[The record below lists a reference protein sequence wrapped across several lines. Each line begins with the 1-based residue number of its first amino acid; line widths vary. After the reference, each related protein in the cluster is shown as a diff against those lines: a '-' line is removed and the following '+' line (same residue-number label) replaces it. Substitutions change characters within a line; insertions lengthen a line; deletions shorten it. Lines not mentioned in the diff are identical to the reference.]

1 MKKILFLLGGI
12 FPFMTACNESSDYP
26 FPPESLDI
34 DQVVF
39 SRSTSTKESLSNGDS
54 ILFNAKGALNVH
66 NEILT
71 YSDGQWD
78 SKVPLQWSE
87 TSGST
92 TYTALYPFY
101 KNLSY
106 SSQNIYTENGLEDI
120 LIAQDTLSQKQEID
134 LSFKHLFA
142 RLVIHVNPSIQE
154 KLTELRLT
162 VPYTV
167 TNISTEGELS
177 MTTDSLTTV
186 LLKNETGDYA
196 FILPPMND
204 SRLTLN
210 LITTGGNYTHLL
222 PAYTFKSHVQ
232 YECTIRSAVG
242 IRTVDDLIAFSKLIN
257 GKSYS
262 GKTLSDFGEK
272 VGNDTI
278 FYLLN
283 DISLTESDCKKML
296 PIGYNSSYGFKYI
309 FEGNNHTIS
318 GLFVPDKANNTNVE
332 RKCCGLFGQI
342 TEDGE
347 VRNLHLTN
355 ANCIESPTYSNIGVL
370 AAMNYGLI
378 TNCSVKDSHI
388 LSSEYSGVLYAQAFI
403 CGQNFGYIVNCSVEN
418 NHIQSNK
425 SCKIGTIAG
434 EAYGHILNCY
444 AYKNTFT
451 KQSSASIGGIVG
463 EAYNDKETLVI
474 SNCCVSHN
482 ISYTNFGAIIGKSL
496 KATTIDHVFYNKGD
510 LYYINSNS
518 NIDRYYTY
526 DSNYYVNGKH
536 ISTYLNEWIDSI
548 GAVSDPDIEFKKWNT
563 DSIVLPV
570 FQ

>member
-12 FPFMTACNESSDYP
+12 FPFMIACNDSSDYP

-34 DQVVF
+34 DQVIF
-39 SRSTSTKESLSNGDS
+39 SRSTPTKESLSNGDS

-87 TSGST
+87 TSGNT
-92 TYTALYPFY
+92 TYTALYPLY
-101 KNLSY
+101 KDLSY
-106 SSQNIYTENGLEDI
+106 ASQNIYTENGLEDI

-142 RLVIHVNPSIQE
+142 RLVIHVNPSIHE

-167 TNISTEGELS
+167 TNISAEGELS

-210 LITTGGNYTHLL
+210 LITTGGSYTHLL

-318 GLFVPDKANNTNVE
+318 GFTVPDNSVNTTV
-332 RKCCGLFGQI
+332 KKQYSGLFGYI
-342 TEDGE
+342 SSEGT
-347 VRNLHLTN
+347 VRNLHITHAKTIDN
-355 ANCIESPTYSNIGVL
+355 PTYSYIGIL
-370 AAMNYGLI
+370 AGLNYGKI
-378 TNCSVKDSHI
+378 YHCSVDSSSI
-388 LSSEYSGVLYAQAFI
+388 ELSNAENIYVQAFI
-403 CGQNFGYIVNCSVEN
+403 CGRNRGNIV
-418 NHIQSNK
+418 
-425 SCKIGTIAG
+425 SCFATNSSIKTGNDTRVGAIAG
-434 EAYGHILNCY
+434 DATGYILNCY

-451 KQSSASIGGIVG
+451 EQSDASIGGIVG
-463 EAYNDKETLVI
+463 SGGSKSLVI
-474 SNCCVSHN
+474 SNCCASHN
-482 ISYTNFGAIIGKSL
+482 TSYTNFGAIIGLSFKV
-496 KATTIDHVFYNKGD
+496 TTIDHVFYNKGD

-548 GAVSDPDIEFKKWNT
+548 GAASYPDIEFKKWST

>member
-101 KNLSY
+101 KDLSY
-106 SSQNIYTENGLEDI
+106 SSKNIYTENGLEDI

-142 RLVIHVNPSIQE
+142 RLVIHVNPSIHE

-167 TNISTEGELS
+167 TNISAEGELS

-210 LITTGGNYTHLL
+210 LITTGGSYTHLL

-296 PIGYNSSYGFKYI
+296 PIGYNEKWGFKYI
-309 FEGNNHTIS
+309 FEGDNHTIS
-318 GLFVPDKANNTNVE
+318 GFTVPDNSVNTTVY
-332 RKCCGLFGQI
+332 KQYSGLFGYI
-342 TEDGE
+342 SSEGTI
-347 VRNLHLTN
+347 RNLHITH
-355 ANCIESPTYSNIGVL
+355 AKTIEAPTYSYIGIL
-370 AAMNYGLI
+370 AGQNYGNILH
-378 TNCSVKDSHI
+378 CSVDSSSI
-388 LSSEYSGVLYAQAFI
+388 ELSNAENIHVQAFV
-403 CGQNFGYIVNCSVEN
+403 CGRNRGNIVSCFATN
-418 NHIQSNK
+418 NSIKTGNDTRV
-425 SCKIGTIAG
+425 GAIAG

-451 KQSSASIGGIVG
+451 EQSDASIGGIVG
-463 EAYNDKETLVI
+463 GAYNEKETLVI
-474 SNCCVSHN
+474 SNCCASHN
-482 ISYTNFGAIIGKSL
+482 ISYTNFGAIIGQSL
-496 KATTIDHVFYNKGD
+496 KTTTIDHVFYNKGK
-510 LYYINSNS
+510 LYENNSSS
-518 NIDRYYTY
+518 NIDKYYKY
-526 DSNYYVNGKH
+526 NSRYYVNGKH

-548 GAVSDPDIEFKKWNT
+548 GATSYPDIEFKKWNT

>member
-12 FPFMTACNESSDYP
+12 FPFMTACNDSSDYP

-54 ILFNAKGALNVH
+54 ILFNAKGAFNVH

-101 KNLSY
+101 KDLSY
-106 SSQNIYTENGLEDI
+106 SSKNIYTENGLEDI

-142 RLVIHVNPSIQE
+142 RLVIHVNPSIHE

-177 MTTDSLTTV
+177 MAADSLTTV
-186 LLKNETGDYA
+186 LFKNETGDYA

-204 SRLTLN
+204 SRLIVN

-318 GLFVPDKANNTNVE
+318 GFTVPDYSVNKTVDKKYN
-332 RKCCGLFGQI
+332 GLFGSI
-342 TEDGE
+342 SSEGT
-347 VRNLHLTN
+347 VRNLHITHAKTIDN
-355 ANCIESPTYSNIGVL
+355 PTYSYIGIL
-370 AAMNYGLI
+370 AAENNGYI
-378 TNCSVKDSHI
+378 FNCSVGNSSI
-388 LSSEYSGVLYAQAFI
+388 ELSSTTNTYVQAFI
-403 CGQNFGYIVNCSVEN
+403 CGNNKGCIANCFATNDSIKTEDDASV
-418 NHIQSNK
+418 
-425 SCKIGTIAG
+425 GTIAG
-434 EAYGHILNCY
+434 YATGYILNCY
-444 AYKNTFT
+444 AYRNTFT
-451 KQSSASIGGIVG
+451 KKSTATIGGIVG
-463 EAYNDKETLVI
+463 SSGSKSLVI
-474 SNCCVSHN
+474 SNCCASHN
-482 ISYTNFGAIIGKSL
+482 ISYTNFGAIIGQSL
-496 KATTIDHVFYNKGD
+496 KTTTIDHVFYNKGN
-510 LYYINSNS
+510 LYEDNSSS
-518 NIDRYYTY
+518 NIDKYYTY
-526 DSNYYVNGKH
+526 NSNYYVNGKH

-548 GAVSDPDIEFKKWNT
+548 GATSYPDIEFKKWNT

>member
-12 FPFMTACNESSDYP
+12 FPFLTACNELSDYP
-26 FPPESLDI
+26 FLPESLDI

-39 SRSTSTKESLSNGDS
+39 SRSILTKESLSNGDS

-71 YSDGQWD
+71 YSDGRWA

-87 TSGST
+87 ASGST
-92 TYTALYPFY
+92 TYTALYPLS
-101 KNLSY
+101 KDLSY
-106 SSQNIYTENGLEDI
+106 TSQNIYTENGLEDI

-142 RLVIHVNPSIQE
+142 RLVIHANPSIQE

-177 MTTDSLTTV
+177 MEADSLTTV
-186 LLKNETGDYA
+186 LFKNETGDYA

-204 SRLTLN
+204 SRLTVN

-257 GKSYS
+257 GESYS

-296 PIGYNSSYGFKYI
+296 PIGYNEKWGFKYI

-318 GLFVPDKANNTNVE
+318 GFTVPDYSVNKTVDKKYN
-332 RKCCGLFGQI
+332 GLFGSI
-342 TEDGE
+342 SSEGT
-347 VRNLHLTN
+347 VRNLHITHAKTIDNPTYSYIGILAGQNYGNILHCSVDSSNIELTN
-355 ANCIESPTYSNIGVL
+355 ANYIYV
-370 AAMNYGLI
+370 
-378 TNCSVKDSHI
+378 
-388 LSSEYSGVLYAQAFI
+388 QAFI
-403 CGQNFGYIVNCSVEN
+403 CGRNKGNIVNCFATYNSIKTGAN
-418 NHIQSNK
+418 NK
-425 SCKIGTIAG
+425 VGTIAG
-434 EAYGHILNCY
+434 DATGYILNCY

-451 KQSSASIGGIVG
+451 KQSLASIGGIVG
-463 EAYNDKETLVI
+463 GAYNDKETLVI
-474 SNCCVSHN
+474 SNCCASHN
-482 ISYTNFGAIIGKSL
+482 ISYDNWGAIIGKSL

-510 LYYINSNS
+510 LYDVNSNS
-518 NIDRYYTY
+518 KIDRYYMY
-526 DSNYYVNGKH
+526 NSNYQVNGKH

-548 GAVSDPDIEFKKWNT
+548 GIASYPDIEFKKWNT

>member
-12 FPFMTACNESSDYP
+12 FPFMIACNDSSDYP

-101 KNLSY
+101 KDLSY

-162 VPYTV
+162 APYTV

-186 LLKNETGDYA
+186 LFKNETGDYA

-204 SRLTLN
+204 SRLIVN
-210 LITTGGNYTHLL
+210 LITTGGSYTHLL

-318 GLFVPDKANNTNVE
+318 GFTVPDYSVNKTVDKKYN
-332 RKCCGLFGQI
+332 GLFGSI
-342 TEDGE
+342 SSEGT
-347 VRNLHLTN
+347 VRNLHITHAKTIDN
-355 ANCIESPTYSNIGVL
+355 PTYSYIGIL
-370 AAMNYGLI
+370 AAENNGYIL
-378 TNCSVKDSHI
+378 NCSVGNSSI
-388 LSSEYSGVLYAQAFI
+388 ELSSTTNTYVQAFI
-403 CGQNFGYIVNCSVEN
+403 CGNNKGCIANCFATNDSIKTEDDASV
-418 NHIQSNK
+418 
-425 SCKIGTIAG
+425 GTIAG
-434 EAYGHILNCY
+434 YATGYILNCY
-444 AYKNTFT
+444 AYRNTFT
-451 KQSSASIGGIVG
+451 KKSTATIGGIVG
-463 EAYNDKETLVI
+463 SSGSKSLVV
-474 SNCCVSHN
+474 SNCCASHN
-482 ISYTNFGAIIGKSL
+482 ISYTNFGAIIGQSL
-496 KATTIDHVFYNKGD
+496 KTTTIDHVFYNKGN
-510 LYYINSNS
+510 LYEDNSSS
-518 NIDRYYTY
+518 NIDRHYKYN
-526 DSNYYVNGKH
+526 SSYYVNGKH

-548 GAVSDPDIEFKKWNT
+548 GATSYPDIEFKKWNT

>member
-12 FPFMTACNESSDYP
+12 FPFMTACNDSSDYP
-26 FPPESLDI
+26 FPPASLDI

-101 KNLSY
+101 KDLSY

-142 RLVIHVNPSIQE
+142 RLVIHVNPSIHE

-167 TNISTEGELS
+167 TNISAEGELS

-210 LITTGGNYTHLL
+210 LITTGGSYTHLL

-242 IRTVDDLIAFSKLIN
+242 IRTVEDLIAFSKLIN

-296 PIGYNSSYGFKYI
+296 PIGYYDKRGFKYI

-318 GLFVPDKANNTNVE
+318 GFTVPDNSVNTTV
-332 RKCCGLFGQI
+332 KKQYSGLFGYI
-342 TEDGE
+342 SSEGT
-347 VRNLHLTN
+347 VRNLHITHAKTIDN
-355 ANCIESPTYSNIGVL
+355 PTYSYIGIL
-370 AAMNYGLI
+370 AGQNYGNILH
-378 TNCSVKDSHI
+378 CSVDSSNI
-388 LSSEYSGVLYAQAFI
+388 ELTSANYIYAQAFI
-403 CGQNFGYIVNCSVEN
+403 CGRNRGNIVNCSATYNSIKTGAN
-418 NHIQSNK
+418 NK
-425 SCKIGTIAG
+425 VGTIVGDATG
-434 EAYGHILNCY
+434 YILNCY

-451 KQSSASIGGIVG
+451 KQSYASIGGIVG
-463 EAYNDKETLVI
+463 GAYNEKETLVI
-474 SNCCVSHN
+474 SNCCASHN
-482 ISYTNFGAIIGKSL
+482 ISYTIFGAIIGKSL
-496 KATTIDHVFYNKGD
+496 KATTIDHVFYNKGN
-510 LYYINSNS
+510 LYEENSNS
-518 NIDRYYTY
+518 NIDRYYMY
-526 DSNYYVNGKH
+526 NSRYYVNGKH

-548 GAVSDPDIEFKKWNT
+548 GATSYPDIEFKKWNT

>member
-71 YSDGQWD
+71 YSDGQWA

-101 KNLSY
+101 KDLSY
-106 SSQNIYTENGLEDI
+106 SSKNIYTENGLEDI

-167 TNISTEGELS
+167 TNISAEGELS

-210 LITTGGNYTHLL
+210 LITTGGSYTHLL

-296 PIGYNSSYGFKYI
+296 PIGYNEKWGFKYI
-309 FEGNNHTIS
+309 FEGDNHTIS
-318 GLFVPDKANNTNVE
+318 GFTVPDNSVNTTVY
-332 RKCCGLFGQI
+332 KQYSGLFGYI
-342 TEDGE
+342 SSEGTI
-347 VRNLHLTN
+347 RNLHITH
-355 ANCIESPTYSNIGVL
+355 AKTIEAPTYSYIGIL
-370 AAMNYGLI
+370 AGQNYGNI
-378 TNCSVKDSHI
+378 FHCSVDSSNI
-388 LSSEYSGVLYAQAFI
+388 ELTSANYIYAQAFI
-403 CGQNFGYIVNCSVEN
+403 CGRNRGYIVNCSATYNSIKTGAN
-418 NHIQSNK
+418 NK
-425 SCKIGTIAG
+425 VGTIVGDATG
-434 EAYGHILNCY
+434 YILNCY

-451 KQSSASIGGIVG
+451 KQSYASIGGIVG
-463 EAYNDKETLVI
+463 GAYNEKETLVI
-474 SNCCVSHN
+474 SNCCASHN
-482 ISYTNFGAIIGKSL
+482 ISYTIFGAIIGKSL
-496 KATTIDHVFYNKGD
+496 KTTTIDHVFYNKGN
-510 LYYINSNS
+510 LYEENSNS
-518 NIDRYYTY
+518 NIDRYYMY
-526 DSNYYVNGKH
+526 NSRYYVNGKH

-548 GAVSDPDIEFKKWNT
+548 GATSYPDIEFKKWNT

>member
-87 TSGST
+87 ASGNT
-92 TYTALYPFY
+92 TYTALYPLY
-101 KNLSY
+101 KDLSY
-106 SSQNIYTENGLEDI
+106 ASQNIYTENGLEDI

-167 TNISTEGELS
+167 TNISAEGELS
-177 MTTDSLTTV
+177 MAADSLTTV
-186 LLKNETGDYA
+186 LFKNETGDYA

-204 SRLTLN
+204 SRLTVN

-222 PAYTFKSHVQ
+222 PAYTFKNHVQ

-318 GLFVPDKANNTNVE
+318 GFTVPDNSVNKTVDKKYN
-332 RKCCGLFGQI
+332 GLFGSI
-342 TEDGE
+342 SSEGT
-347 VRNLHLTN
+347 VRNLHITHAKTIDN
-355 ANCIESPTYSNIGVL
+355 PTYSYIGIL
-370 AAMNYGLI
+370 AAENNGYIL
-378 TNCSVKDSHI
+378 NCSVGNSSI
-388 LSSEYSGVLYAQAFI
+388 ELSSTTNTYVQAFI
-403 CGQNFGYIVNCSVEN
+403 CGNNKGCIANCFATNDSIKTEDDASV
-418 NHIQSNK
+418 
-425 SCKIGTIAG
+425 GTIAG
-434 EAYGHILNCY
+434 YATGYILNCY
-444 AYKNTFT
+444 AYRNTFT
-451 KQSSASIGGIVG
+451 KKSTATIGGIVG
-463 EAYNDKETLVI
+463 SSGSKSLVV
-474 SNCCVSHN
+474 SNCCASHN
-482 ISYTNFGAIIGKSL
+482 ISYTNFGAIIGQSL
-496 KATTIDHVFYNKGD
+496 KTTTIDHVFYNKGN
-510 LYYINSNS
+510 LYEDNSSS
-518 NIDRYYTY
+518 NIDRYYMY
-526 DSNYYVNGKH
+526 NSNYQVNGKH

-548 GAVSDPDIEFKKWNT
+548 GSTSYPDIEFKKWNT

>member
-101 KNLSY
+101 KDLSY

-142 RLVIHVNPSIQE
+142 RLVIHVNPSIHE

-167 TNISTEGELS
+167 TNISAEGELS

-210 LITTGGNYTHLL
+210 LITTGGSYTHLL

-318 GLFVPDKANNTNVE
+318 GFTVPDYSVNKTVDKKYN
-332 RKCCGLFGQI
+332 GLFGSI
-342 TEDGE
+342 SSEGT
-347 VRNLHLTN
+347 VRNLHITH
-355 ANCIESPTYSNIGVL
+355 AKTIENPTYSYIGIL
-370 AAMNYGLI
+370 AAENNGYI
-378 TNCSVKDSHI
+378 FNCSVGNSSI
-388 LSSEYSGVLYAQAFI
+388 ELSSTTNTYVQAFI
-403 CGQNFGYIVNCSVEN
+403 CGNNKGCIANCFATNDSIKTEDDASV
-418 NHIQSNK
+418 
-425 SCKIGTIAG
+425 GTIAG
-434 EAYGHILNCY
+434 YATGYILNCY
-444 AYKNTFT
+444 AYRNTFT
-451 KQSSASIGGIVG
+451 KKSTATIGGIVG
-463 EAYNDKETLVI
+463 SSGSKSLVV
-474 SNCCVSHN
+474 SNCCASHN
-482 ISYTNFGAIIGKSL
+482 ISYTNFGAIIGQSL
-496 KATTIDHVFYNKGD
+496 KTTTIDHVFYNKGN
-510 LYYINSNS
+510 LYEDNSSS
-518 NIDRYYTY
+518 NIDKYYTY
-526 DSNYYVNGKH
+526 NSNYYVNGKH

-548 GAVSDPDIEFKKWNT
+548 GATSYPDIEFKKWST

>member
-71 YSDGQWD
+71 YSDGQWN

-101 KNLSY
+101 KGLSY

-142 RLVIHVNPSIQE
+142 RLVIHVNPSIHE

-210 LITTGGNYTHLL
+210 LITTGGSYTHLL

-242 IRTVDDLIAFSKLIN
+242 IRTVEDLIAFSKLIN

-296 PIGYNSSYGFKYI
+296 PIGYNEKWGFKYI

-318 GLFVPDKANNTNVE
+318 GFTVPDQYNN
-332 RKCCGLFGQI
+332 KIIDKQFCGMFGQI
-342 TEDGE
+342 TIDGE

-355 ANCIESPTYSNIGVL
+355 ANCIENPTYSTIGIL
-370 AAMNYGLI
+370 AAKNYGLI
-378 TNCSVKDSHI
+378 CNCSVKKSSI
-388 LSSEYSGVLYAQAFI
+388 SSSEHDGVFYGQAFI
-403 CGQNFGYIVNCSVEN
+403 CGQNYGYVVNCYVEN
-418 NHIQSNK
+418 NHVQSNEN
-425 SCKIGTIAG
+425 CEVGAIAG
-434 EAYGHILNCY
+434 LAYGHILNCY
-444 AYKNTFT
+444 AYNNTYDIVT
-451 KQSSASIGGIVG
+451 SAFVGGIAG
-463 EAYNDKETLVI
+463 MSNTNYSLTL
-474 SNCCVSHN
+474 SNCCVYHTKA
-482 ISYTNFGAIIGKSL
+482 YKNFGSIIGITYSD
-496 KATTIDHVFYNKGD
+496 TISNVFYNNGAV
-510 LYYINSNS
+510 YITSNS
-518 NIDRYYTY
+518 SKTTNRYKYN
-526 DSNYYVNGKH
+526 SSYYVNGKH

-548 GAVSDPDIEFKKWNT
+548 GATSYPDIEFKKWNT

>member
-101 KNLSY
+101 KDLSY

-162 VPYTV
+162 APYTV

-177 MTTDSLTTV
+177 MAADSLTTV

-210 LITTGGNYTHLL
+210 LITTGGSYTHLL

-318 GLFVPDKANNTNVE
+318 GFTVPDYSVNKTVDKKYN
-332 RKCCGLFGQI
+332 GLFGSI
-342 TEDGE
+342 SSEGT
-347 VRNLHLTN
+347 VRNLHITHAKTIDN
-355 ANCIESPTYSNIGVL
+355 PTYSYIGIL
-370 AAMNYGLI
+370 AAENNGYIL
-378 TNCSVKDSHI
+378 NCSVGNSSI
-388 LSSEYSGVLYAQAFI
+388 ELSSTTNTYVQAFI
-403 CGQNFGYIVNCSVEN
+403 CGNNKGCIANCFATNDSIKTEDDASV
-418 NHIQSNK
+418 
-425 SCKIGTIAG
+425 GTIAG
-434 EAYGHILNCY
+434 YATGYILNCY
-444 AYKNTFT
+444 AYRNTFT
-451 KQSSASIGGIVG
+451 KKSTATIGGIVG
-463 EAYNDKETLVI
+463 SSGSKSLVV
-474 SNCCVSHN
+474 SNCCASHN
-482 ISYTNFGAIIGKSL
+482 ISYTNFGAIIGQSL
-496 KATTIDHVFYNKGD
+496 KTTTIDHVFYNKGN
-510 LYYINSNS
+510 LYEDNSSS
-518 NIDRYYTY
+518 NIDRHYKYN
-526 DSNYYVNGKH
+526 SSYYVNGKH

-548 GAVSDPDIEFKKWNT
+548 GAASYPDIEFKKWNT

>member
-34 DQVVF
+34 DLVIF
-39 SRSTSTKESLSNGDS
+39 SRSTPTKESLSNGDS

-71 YSDGQWD
+71 YSDGQWE

-87 TSGST
+87 TSGNT
-92 TYTALYPFY
+92 TYTALYPLY
-101 KNLSY
+101 KDLSY
-106 SSQNIYTENGLEDI
+106 ASQNIYTENGLEDI

-162 VPYTV
+162 APYTV

-186 LLKNETGDYA
+186 LFKNETGDYA

-204 SRLTLN
+204 SRLTVN

-242 IRTVDDLIAFSKLIN
+242 VRSVEDLIAFSKLIN
-257 GKSYS
+257 GESYS

-318 GLFVPDKANNTNVE
+318 GFTVPDYSVNKTVDKKYN
-332 RKCCGLFGQI
+332 GLFGSI
-342 TEDGE
+342 SSEGT
-347 VRNLHLTN
+347 VRNLHITH
-355 ANCIESPTYSNIGVL
+355 AKTIENPTYSYIGIL
-370 AAMNYGLI
+370 AAENNGYI
-378 TNCSVKDSHI
+378 FNCSVGNSSI
-388 LSSEYSGVLYAQAFI
+388 ELSSTTNTYVQAFI
-403 CGQNFGYIVNCSVEN
+403 CGNNKGCIANCFATNDSIKTEDDASV
-418 NHIQSNK
+418 
-425 SCKIGTIAG
+425 GTIAG
-434 EAYGHILNCY
+434 YATGYILNCY
-444 AYKNTFT
+444 AYRNTFT
-451 KQSSASIGGIVG
+451 KKSTATIGGIVG
-463 EAYNDKETLVI
+463 SSGSKSLVV
-474 SNCCVSHN
+474 SNCCASHN
-482 ISYTNFGAIIGKSL
+482 ISYTNFGAIIGQSL
-496 KATTIDHVFYNKGD
+496 KTTTIDHVFYNKGK
-510 LYYINSNS
+510 LYENNSSS
-518 NIDRYYTY
+518 NIDRYYMY
-526 DSNYYVNGKH
+526 NSRYYVNGKH

-548 GAVSDPDIEFKKWNT
+548 GATSYPDIEFKKWNT

>member
-101 KNLSY
+101 KDLSY

-162 VPYTV
+162 APYTV

-177 MTTDSLTTV
+177 MAADSLTTV

-210 LITTGGNYTHLL
+210 LITTGGSYTHLL

-296 PIGYNSSYGFKYI
+296 PIGYNEKWGFKYI

-318 GLFVPDKANNTNVE
+318 GFTVPDYSVNKTVDKKYN
-332 RKCCGLFGQI
+332 GLFGSI
-342 TEDGE
+342 SSEGT
-347 VRNLHLTN
+347 VRNLHITHAKTIDN
-355 ANCIESPTYSNIGVL
+355 PTYSYIGIL
-370 AAMNYGLI
+370 AAENNGYIL
-378 TNCSVKDSHI
+378 NCSVGNSSI
-388 LSSEYSGVLYAQAFI
+388 ELSSTTNTYVQAFI
-403 CGQNFGYIVNCSVEN
+403 CGNNKGCIANCFATNDSIKTEDDARV
-418 NHIQSNK
+418 
-425 SCKIGTIAG
+425 GTIAG
-434 EAYGHILNCY
+434 YATGYILNCY
-444 AYKNTFT
+444 AYRNTFT
-451 KQSSASIGGIVG
+451 KKSTATIGGIVG
-463 EAYNDKETLVI
+463 SSGSKSLVI
-474 SNCCVSHN
+474 SNCCASHD
-482 ISYTNFGAIIGKSL
+482 ISYTNFGAIIGQSL
-496 KATTIDHVFYNKGD
+496 KTTTIDHVFYNKGN
-510 LYYINSNS
+510 LYEDNSSS
-518 NIDRYYTY
+518 NIDRHYKYN
-526 DSNYYVNGKH
+526 SSYYVNGKH

-548 GAVSDPDIEFKKWNT
+548 GAASYPDIEFKKWNT